1 MDLMIVEPLDPDVV
15 QWLEVRYQVQYAPGM
30 AREPIELRRSLAAAR
45 AIIVPPSV
53 AVDEALLRA
62 APQLRAVGRLSA
74 GAENVDLDACARA
87 GVEVVRPTNASAA
100 AEAEFAI
107 AALLQLL
114 RRVPV
119 VNAEGLLVGR
129 ELGAAQ
135 VGLVGMTPAARPL
148 AKLLGAFGAQVV
160 GYDPALHA
168 FDPLWAGW
176 GVRALPLRELFEQC
190 DAVCVMLSYFTRY
203 RGLIGDRFLGHC
215 KTDQVLVSLTHSTV
229 FDEAVLADAL
239 DSGRIVAAWFD
250 SLEPGALDAGRP
262 LRRVQNLQV
271 TPRVA
276 GTTRESRLRGAWAV
290 ARRID
295 EILTAPPPRVGFSP
309 ASPADVVD
317 LADDPGPD

>member
-203 RGLIGDRFLGHC
+203 RGLIGDRFLGHVQ
-215 KTDQVLVSLTHSTV
+215 DRSGAGQP
-229 FDEAVLADAL
+229 DAL
-239 DSGRIVAAWFD
+239 DRLRRG
-250 SLEPGALDAGRP
+250 GAGRCAGQRAH
-262 LRRVQNLQV
+262 RRGLVRQPG
-271 TPRVA
+271 TRRAGRRPSAAAGAEPAGHAARGRHHARVA
-276 GTTRESRLRGAWAV
+276 PAWRLGGGAPHRRDPDRAAT
-290 ARRID
+290 ARR
-295 EILTAPPPRVGFSP
+295 LQPGV
-309 ASPADVVD
+309 ASRRR
-317 LADDPGPD
+317 